1 MLIQCTINMQAILLL
16 YVLGCDDHQL
26 NCIVQSIL
34 KRVSVVKH
42 EENQHACKL
51 FDQSNLL

>member
-1 MLIQCTINMQAILLL
+1 MQAILLL
-16 YVLGCDDHQL
+16 YVLGCDHQL
-26 NCIVQSIL
+26 GCIVQSIL

-42 EENQHACKL
+42 EENQYACKP